1 MTIPYNVWYYTYK
14 VKTVGRFKMDA
25 REQRGLEIAALSKIK
40 KDSVGWLVPS
50 QSGNGHYRVRL
61 DTKVPQCTFPD
72 HEVRQVK
79 CKHIFAVEYTIQRET
94 VSDGKTTVIK
104 TTETVK
110 VARVT
115 YSQDWTAYNA
125 AQCEEKRRFI
135 ELLADLCSGVSQPEQ
150 AMGRPRMPMSDMV
163 FAAAFKVYS
172 LFSSRRFTSDLQEA
186 HNKGFII
193 RPAHFNTV
201 SKYMSLPAMTPVLMD
216 LVTAA
221 SLPLFKVETQFA
233 VDSSGLSTSR
243 FVRWFNK
250 KYGRE
255 VDNREWVKCHLMCG
269 VQTNVVTSV
278 EISGWTAHDTNF
290 FAPLL
295 ERTTKY
301 FNVQE
306 VSADKAYL
314 SHKNMDI
321 AMLVGATPFIPF
333 KSNTLVP
340 IDDSVWAKMY
350 HYFMF
355 RREDF
360 MDHYH
365 KRSNV
370 ETTFSMVKGKFGDS
384 VLSKSDIGQVNEVLC
399 KVLCHNICV
408 VIQAIHELGI
418 EPTLSAELRVA
429 HKVAA

>member
-1 MTIPYNVWYYTYK
+1 
-14 VKTVGRFKMDA
+14 MDA
-25 REQRGLEIAALSKIK
+25 RAQRGLEIAALSKIRK
-40 KDSVGWLVPS
+40 NSVGWVVPS
-50 QSGNGHYRVRL
+50 QSGNGQYQVRL
-61 DTKVPQCTFPD
+61 DTEIPQCTCPD
-72 HEVRQVK
+72 HEVRQIK
-79 CKHIFAVEYTIQRET
+79 CKHIFAVEYTLQRET
-94 VSDGKTTVIK
+94 VSDGETTITK

-125 AQCEEKRRFI
+125 AQCEEKSRFM
-135 ELLADLCSGVSQPEQ
+135 ELLADLCSGIPQTEQ
-150 AMGRPRMPMSDMV
+150 EMGRPRMPLSGMV

-186 HNKGFII
+186 HNKGFIT

-201 SKYMSLPAMTPVLMD
+201 SKYMSLPDMTPILMD

-221 SLPLFKVETQFA
+221 SLPLSKVETQFA

-250 KYGRE
+250 KYGKE

-301 FNVQE
+301 FNVEE

-321 AMLVGATPFIPF
+321 AMLAGATPFIPF

-340 IDDSVWAKMY
+340 TDDSTWAKMY
-350 HYFMF
+350 HYFML
-355 RREDF
+355 RREEF
-360 MDHYH
+360 MEHYH

-370 ETTFSMVKGKFGDS
+370 ETTFSMVKGKFGDF
-384 VLSKSDIGQVNEVLC
+384 VLSKSDIGQINEVLC

-418 EPTLSAELRVA
+418 EPTLSAELPGA
-429 HKVAA
+429 HNVAA